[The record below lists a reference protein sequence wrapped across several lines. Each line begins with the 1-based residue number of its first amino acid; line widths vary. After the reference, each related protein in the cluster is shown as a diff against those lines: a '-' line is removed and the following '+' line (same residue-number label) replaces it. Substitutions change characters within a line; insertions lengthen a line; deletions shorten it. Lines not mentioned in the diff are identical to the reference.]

1 MYTDFSEQRVKMV
14 DGQVRT
20 TDVTDAGILEAMLT
34 VPREEFVGAKRREL
48 AYIDDHIELAP
59 AQAGKPAR
67 YLMQPSPFAKMAQL
81 ADIRRTD
88 FVLDVGCGTG
98 YSSAVLSRLASSV
111 VALES
116 DQALA
121 ETAAATLSKLGYDNV
136 AVVQGALAE
145 GYKAEAPYD
154 VIFLE
159 GSVDKLPQA
168 LFDQLKEG
176 GRLIAVQGQGNAGVA
191 RLFLKATGIVT
202 GRGAFNAAIRPLPG
216 FEHVNEFEF

>member
-1 MYTDFSEQRVKMV
+1 MDTDFSEQRVKMV

-20 TDVTDAGILEAMLT
+20 TDVTDAAVLEAMLT

-59 AQAGKPAR
+59 AQAGQPAR
-67 YLMQPSPFAKMAQL
+67 YLMQPSPFAKLLQL

-116 DQALA
+116 DPALA
-121 ETAAATLSKLGYDNV
+121 EAAASTLSKLGCDNV
-136 AVVQGALAE
+136 AVVQGALPE

-159 GSVDKLPQA
+159 GSVDRLPQA

-191 RLFLKATGIVT
+191 RLFLKTTGIVT